1 LLLLSFILNDRF
13 FSFSDFCLKM
23 SKKSAVKKTVPAMFI
38 KNPPV
43 TTTDQEGGTKENK
56 PKPDRLVPWV
66 EK

>member
-1 LLLLSFILNDRF
+1 
-13 FSFSDFCLKM
+13 M